1 MTTEHVTHD
10 QRAYETPSFQLGP
23 ALRRRW
29 PLVLLLGVV
38 CAVLGA
44 AVGLAANPTYTSTAQ
59 FLVGSPNVI
68 AQAVPGYVAATQS
81 LASSYSR
88 QAESSQ
94 LVVPVARQM
103 GLSPATVSARLSA
116 SPVPDSNIIN
126 LAASGPSANAAHQLA
141 VVASKQ
147 LQKLVHTTEFGSN
160 GSGTLKAYEQESNAI
175 ELDEALI
182 RQISAAQ
189 SSSTT
194 ATQSS
199 STTAAQSSTTVSP
212 AMLAAQTALA
222 AAQLRAQ
229 ALAANFVQSQQTSSA
244 AAGVQTLNAAGSAT
258 NNRSSVAQKAIL
270 AGLVAGLVLGGLVGF
285 LLETSSIR
293 SKTRPAG

>member
-1 MTTEHVTHD
+1 MISVTHD
-10 QRAYETPSFQLGP
+10 QRTYETPSSQLGS

-29 PLVLLLGVV
+29 PLVVLLGVV
-38 CAVLGA
+38 CAALGA

-94 LVVPVARQM
+94 LVVPVARQT

-126 LAASGPSANAAHQLA
+126 LAATGPSANAAHHLA

-160 GSGTLKAYEQESNAI
+160 GSHTLKAYEQESKAI
-175 ELDEALI
+175 VLDQALI
-182 RQISAAQ
+182 HQISAAQ
-189 SSSTT
+189 SSST
-194 ATQSS
+194 AASQS
-199 STTAAQSSTTVSP
+199 SSTTVSP

-222 AAQLRAQ
+222 AAQLQAQ

-258 NNRSSVAQKAIL
+258 NDRSSVAQKTIL
-270 AGLVAGLVLGGLVGF
+270 AGLVAGLVLGVLVSF
-285 LLETSSIR
+285 LLETGIR
-293 SKTRPAG
+293 SKARPTG